1 MEKETMKPQ
10 WNDFISL
17 VKKEV
22 VPALGC
28 TEPISL
34 ALAAATAAHA
44 LDAPVER
51 IDARVSAN
59 LMKNGMGVTV
69 PGTATTGLLIAA
81 AAGALGGDPQGALEV
96 LHYLTPEQTA
106 AAKRML
112 EEKRVTLS
120 VADVPNI
127 LYAEAK
133 VYSGSDWALAAIA
146 DTHTNVIRIERNGRL
161 LLAAEP
167 DTAADADAE
176 SPAPVLSG
184 CRLQDIFDFAIQA
197 PIESI
202 DFIHDAAN
210 LNLSLSNAGIA
221 GSFGLHIGATM
232 QRQISQGL
240 LPDSLFTQIILRTTA
255 ASDARMGGATL
266 PAMTNSGS
274 GNQGITA
281 TMPVVV
287 TAEYLKADR
296 ETLIRALM
304 FSHLTAIYIHSRL
317 PKLSAFCAVTTAAM
331 GAAAG
336 MAWLLKKDFHT
347 ASMTIANMIGDVSGM
362 ICDGA
367 SNSCAM
373 KVSTSVTSAYKAVL
387 MAIDNTRVTA
397 SDGIV
402 EENIDA
408 SIANLGR
415 LASDGMQQTDRE
427 ILEIM
432 MKKNCR

>member
-1 MEKETMKPQ
+1 MKKEAMKPQ
-10 WNDFISL
+10 WENFISI
-17 VKKEV
+17 VKQEV

-34 ALAAATAAHA
+34 ALAAATAAHE
-44 LDAPVER
+44 LSGPIDR
-51 IDARVSAN
+51 IEARVSGN

-69 PGTATTGLLIAA
+69 PGTETTGLMIAA
-81 AAGALGGDPQGALEV
+81 AVGALGGDPDGALEV
-96 LHYLTPEQTA
+96 LHHLTPEQTA
-106 AAKRML
+106 EGKRMIQ
-112 EEKRVTLS
+112 ENRVALS
-120 VADVPNI
+120 IAAVPNI
-127 LYAEAK
+127 LYSEAK

-146 DTHTNVIRIERNGRL
+146 DTHTNVIRIEKNGQL
-161 LLAAEP
+161 LFQAAP
-167 DTAADADAE
+167 TATDE
-176 SPAPVLSG
+176 QLPQKENTPLTH
-184 CRLQDIFDFAIQA
+184 CRLQDIFTFATQA
-197 PIESI
+197 PIDSI

-221 GSFGLHIGATM
+221 GNFGLHIGATM
-232 QRQISQGL
+232 RRQIDQGL

-255 ASDARMGGATL
+255 ASDARMGGAAL

-287 TAEYLKADR
+287 TAEYLKAER

-304 FSHLTAIYIHSRL
+304 LSHLTAIYIHSRL

-336 MAWLLKKDFHT
+336 MAWLLKKDFH
-347 ASMTIANMIGDVSGM
+347 AVVMAISNMIGDVSGM

-387 MAIDNTRVTA
+387 MALEDTRVTS

-402 EENIDA
+402 EEDIDA
-408 SIANLGR
+408 SIANLGK
-415 LASDGMQQTDRE
+415 LASNGMLETDRE
-427 ILEIM
+427 ILDIM

>member
-1 MEKETMKPQ
+1 MTTTNSQ
-10 WNDFISL
+10 WRDFIRI
-17 VKKEV
+17 VRQEV

-34 ALAAATAAHA
+34 ALAAATAASL
-44 LDAPVER
+44 LDGPIDR
-51 IDARVSAN
+51 IEARVSGN

-69 PGTATTGLLIAA
+69 PGTETTGLLIAA
-81 AAGALGGDPQGALEV
+81 AVGALGGDPQGQLEV
-96 LHYLTPEQTA
+96 LKSLTPAQVQKGKLLLQEN
-106 AAKRML
+106 
-112 EEKRVTLS
+112 RVSLAL
-120 VADVPNI
+120 ADVPNI
-127 LYAEAK
+127 LYSEAR
-133 VYSGSDWALAAIA
+133 VYSGQDYAMAAIA
-146 DTHTNVIRIERNGRL
+146 DTHTNVIRIEKNGQIL
-161 LLAAEP
+161 LHKTAENTTTAEETT
-167 DTAADADAE
+167 DT
-176 SPAPVLSG
+176 SKL
-184 CRLQDIFDFAIQA
+184 LQNSSLEDIFQFAIAA
-197 PIESI
+197 PITEI

-210 LNLSLSNAGIA
+210 LNLDLSNEGIQKD
-221 GSFGLHIGATM
+221 FGLHIGATM
-232 QRQISQGL
+232 QRQIKSGL
-240 LPDSLFTQIILRTTA
+240 LPDSLFTQVILRTTA

-287 TAEYLKADR
+287 VAEYLKVER
-296 ETLIRALM
+296 EILVRALM
-304 FSHLTAIYIHSRL
+304 LSHMTAIYIHSKL

-347 ASMTIANMIGDVSGM
+347 VSMAIANMIGDVSGM

-373 KVSTSVTSAYKAVL
+373 KVSTSVTSAYKSVL
-387 MAIDNTRVTA
+387 MAIDHTRVTA

-408 SIANLGR
+408 SIANLGK
-415 LASDGMQQTDRE
+415 LAHNGMQQTDKE

>member
-1 MEKETMKPQ
+1 MKKEAMKPQ
-10 WNDFISL
+10 WENFISI
-17 VKKEV
+17 VKQEV

-34 ALAAATAAHA
+34 ALAAATAAHE
-44 LDAPVER
+44 LSGPIDR
-51 IDARVSAN
+51 IEARVSGN

-69 PGTATTGLLIAA
+69 PGTETTGLMIAA
-81 AAGALGGDPQGALEV
+81 AVGALGGDPDGALEV
-96 LHYLTPEQTA
+96 LHHLTPEQTA
-106 AAKRML
+106 EGKRMIQ
-112 EEKRVTLS
+112 ENRVALS
-120 VADVPNI
+120 IAAVPNI
-127 LYAEAK
+127 LYSEAK

-146 DTHTNVIRIERNGRL
+146 DTHTNVIRIEKNGQL
-161 LLAAEP
+161 LFQAAP
-167 DTAADADAE
+167 AATDE
-176 SPAPVLSG
+176 QLPQKENTPLTR
-184 CRLQDIFDFAIQA
+184 CRLQDIFAFATQA

-221 GSFGLHIGATM
+221 GNFGLHIGATM
-232 QRQISQGL
+232 RRQIDQGL

-255 ASDARMGGATL
+255 ASDARMGGAAL

-287 TAEYLKADR
+287 TAEYLKAER

-304 FSHLTAIYIHSRL
+304 LSHLTAIYIHSRL

-336 MAWLLKKDFHT
+336 MAWLLKKDFH
-347 ASMTIANMIGDVSGM
+347 AVVMAISNMIGDVSGM

-387 MAIDNTRVTA
+387 MALEDTRVTS

-402 EENIDA
+402 EEDIDA
-408 SIANLGR
+408 SIANLGK
-415 LASDGMQQTDRE
+415 LASNGMLETDRE
-427 ILEIM
+427 ILDIM